1 MRPGGPH
8 AVPKLIMSG
17 RRTAHCAS
25 SVNSSM
31 RGGSTATAATADP
44 VEEVEHSDERRTW
57 SRRLLIVER
66 RNRRNRWD
74 RRNVELTHNR
84 ELRGGEMS
92 RRCLRRGIVETCSR
106 PTDQVVDLRHVQVLS
121 NPVTRV
127 GGGVNPAMGTGA
139 EMLNLARIFHK
150 AYPAKVVAAVLT

>member
-44 VEEVEHSDERRTW
+44 VEEVEHSD
-57 SRRLLIVER
+57 ER